1 MEREGRHNPSQ
12 VLMETLTLT
21 PPPTKRGRSATQL
34 CTFTTF
40 LSRSRTCQRFSCQP
54 TSTRNSVGSLTDQQG
69 CGQALPKALENRRPD
84 RELEICHDFR
94 ISVDGFPDQSTGGS
108 RTGKNRSCLIKASQY
123 LFRSNGTQNPPK
135 KSGGPGVF
143 PGPKG
148 VSRTRV
154 SQGCERSLVQLLP
167 CWGLEQGKLPGCDR
181 CTLNT
186 PEDAPERQH
195 QRLPSVLIVS

>member
-1 MEREGRHNPSQ
+1 MR
-12 VLMETLTLT
+12 
-21 PPPTKRGRSATQL
+21 
-34 CTFTTF
+34 
-40 LSRSRTCQRFSCQP
+40 
-54 TSTRNSVGSLTDQQG
+54 
-69 CGQALPKALENRRPD
+69 QALPKALENRRPD

-123 LFRSNGTQNPPK
+123 LFPSNGTQNPPK
-135 KSGGPGVF
+135 KSGGPCVF

-148 VSRTRV
+148 VSHTRV

-167 CWGLEQGKLPGCDR
+167 CWGLEQGKLPGCDS